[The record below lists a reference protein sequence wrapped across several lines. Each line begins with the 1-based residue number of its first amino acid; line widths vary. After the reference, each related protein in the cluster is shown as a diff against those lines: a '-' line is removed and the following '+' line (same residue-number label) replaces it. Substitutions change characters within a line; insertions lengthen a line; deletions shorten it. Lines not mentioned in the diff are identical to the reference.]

1 MTGKHEAVSTQ
12 EKNPRSAVVRTVVV
26 AVLVMFPSLNIALGI
41 IVEEMQPYGDVIPGW
56 VFGILNAGIV
66 ITTVLLAIGTRVLA
80 IPGVNAW
87 LREHAA
93 WLSPESK

>member
-1 MTGKHEAVSTQ
+1 MSGDHAAVSTQ

-26 AVLVMFPSLNIALGI
+26 AVLVLFPSLNIALGI
-41 IVEEMQPYGDVIPGW
+41 IVEEMEPYSASVPGW
-56 VFGILNAGIV
+56 VFGILNGAIAA
-66 ITTVLLAIGTRVLA
+66 TAVLLGIGTRILA

-93 WLSPESK
+93 WLAPEGK